1 MSMGNLSVAFKTLKK
16 MEPLPL
22 NNMSEDHS
30 EEVQWSSSVRQPKYM
45 LRSEFK
51 TASDGTNYGLFNL
64 DPCLTLNKPLTLA
77 EVNMVPINTKGNN
90 DFSPWHDTLYTACRT
105 KCFIVTEEL

>member
-16 MEPLPL
+16 MEPFPP

-30 EEVQWSSSVRQPKYM
+30 EEVQWSSSVRQPEYV

-64 DPCLTLNKPLTLA
+64 DPNSEQAADLGRGEYGSNQYQRKQ
-77 EVNMVPINTKGNN
+77 
-90 DFSPWHDTLYTACRT
+90 
-105 KCFIVTEEL
+105 